1 MCKSMVNL
9 VLYECLSVMLVI
21 LDLRV
26 AKNRNIH
33 FSWFRVPIL
42 VSSINGGFDEML
54 SLSFPT

>member
-1 MCKSMVNL
+1 MVNL

-42 VSSINGGFDEML
+42 VSSINGDFDEML